1 MPDAS
6 GIGLP
11 EVTAV
16 RDRAENRPHRREA
29 LLACLLGVALFVVPM
44 AIDLAR

>member
-1 MPDAS
+1 M
-6 GIGLP
+6 
-11 EVTAV
+11 
-16 RDRAENRPHRREA
+16 RDRAADNRPHRREA